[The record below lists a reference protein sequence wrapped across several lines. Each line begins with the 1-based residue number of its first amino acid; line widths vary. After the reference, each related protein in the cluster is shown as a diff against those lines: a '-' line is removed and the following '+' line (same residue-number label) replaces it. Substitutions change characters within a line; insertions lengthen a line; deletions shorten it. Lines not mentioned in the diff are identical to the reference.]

1 MTAFTSTAQQQA
13 DDLAARRAAEG
24 RMTSLTGFRNE
35 GLAVSEVAGVIG
47 GLLGGAC
54 ALSAGHSKGAAIG
67 GALAGAVGGYALGT
81 VMSPFSNINT
91 TTKVLTGITAG
102 SFGVSVASLGAAI
115 IDSLGNLGGQA

>member
-1 MTAFTSTAQQQA
+1 MTAFTSTEQRFADNIEAEAQR
-13 DDLAARRAAEG
+13 ARA
-24 RMTSLTGFRNE
+24 TSILGERDK

-67 GALAGAVGGYALGT
+67 GAIAGAIGGYALGT
-81 VMSPFSNINT
+81 VMSPFSNVNT

>member
-1 MTAFTSTAQQQA
+1 MTAFTSSTEQKFA
-13 DDLAARRAAEG
+13 DNIEAEANRA

-67 GALAGAVGGYALGT
+67 GAIAGAIGGYALGT
-81 VMSPFSNINT
+81 VMSPFSNVNT

-115 IDSLGNLGGQA
+115 IDSLGNLGGQ